1 MHGASGER
9 TAHPGNAQRIRGVR
23 GVSQGTQRI
32 RSILNGD
39 PGGELLKRL
48 EVGILP
54 GPDELDGVVW
64 VASKNMQVKMWHS
77 QPTGSV
83 VGLQDGDPR
92 RLKGLFNRARDPLGS
107 VH

>member
-1 MHGASGER
+1 
-9 TAHPGNAQRIRGVR
+9 
-23 GVSQGTQRI
+23 
-32 RSILNGD
+32 
-39 PGGELLKRL
+39 
-48 EVGILP
+48 
-54 GPDELDGVVW
+54 LDGVVW

-77 QPTGSV
+77 LPTGSV